1 MNQTASSLSSSP
13 AHAQALAIEGMSCA
27 SCVGRVEK
35 ALLKVDGVTGA
46 SVNLA
51 TEMAKVISDT
61 VIPLATLQAAVEK
74 AGYTVAQRDIDLNVA
89 GMTCASCV
97 GRVEKALLK
106 VPGVLAASVN
116 LATES
121 ARIKVTGGVA
131 AGTLIAAIDK
141 AGYAATLPAASQAG
155 APVAAPNRDGM
166 K

>member
-1 MNQTASSLSSSP
+1 MNQTASSSLTSPSSSE
-13 AHAQALAIEGMSCA
+13 HAQALAIEGMSCA

-51 TEMAKVISDT
+51 TETARVVSDT
-61 VIPLATLQAAVEK
+61 VIPFASLKAAVEK
-74 AGYTVAQRDIDLNVA
+74 AGYTVLQREIDLNVA

-106 VPGVLAASVN
+106 VPGVAGASVN

-121 ARIKVTGGVA
+121 ARIKVSGDADA
-131 AGTLIAAIDK
+131 AALIAAIAK
-141 AGYAATLPAASQAG
+141 AGYEASV
-155 APVAAPNRDGM
+155 PVAKSSNNPVQTP
-166 K
+166 